1 MIKKNLAIIALSS
14 LAAVHAHAL
23 PSLGAI
29 ANAVTPSSS
38 ASGGGAD
45 AGAMQDQLSA
55 AYGAAGKEVLLAQ
68 VNLAQAVGLKEVA
81 AQAQATADALT
92 SGATKDSLQEADKV
106 QSEASKAIEA
116 ALKDGNTRMDA
127 AGKAAY
133 AEGMK
138 HLGLGMLRYVGLRSN
153 VMAFKDAA
161 QAQLTSASIMDKMSL
176 GSKLSTGTYIA
187 TELPGHVSRL
197 SSTLQAAT
205 AYAKSHDIPVP
216 KDATAALSSKF

>member
-1 MIKKNLAIIALSS
+1 
-14 LAAVHAHAL
+14 
-23 PSLGAI
+23 
-29 ANAVTPSSS
+29 
-38 ASGGGAD
+38 
-45 AGAMQDQLSA
+45 
-55 AYGAAGKEVLLAQ
+55 
-68 VNLAQAVGLKEVA
+68 
-81 AQAQATADALT
+81 
-92 SGATKDSLQEADKV
+92 
-106 QSEASKAIEA
+106 
-116 ALKDGNTRMDA
+116 
-127 AGKAAY
+127 
-133 AEGMK
+133 MK